1 MDSEIVAEPN
11 NRRSAQ
17 GGGVGRFRRA
27 EGVEKEG
34 ALEGVGGEIGLEEGL

>member
-17 GGGVGRFRRA
+17 GGGVGRIRRA

-34 ALEGVGGEIGLEEGL
+34 ALEGAGGEIGLEEGL